1 MRAIPP
7 KSNSR
12 IPIMNAISDFSLPTH
27 DNVFGRSLS
36 LEALRERAPA
46 VFTSAAHE
54 GVSSRYT
61 FIPSSHV
68 LEGLIT
74 AGFLPVDAR
83 QTRTRSMSPSHARH
97 VVRFRRRYESV
108 SLRDQ
113 SIPELILVN
122 DHSGMASYQLR
133 MGIYRAICSN
143 GMIVSRG
150 AFPTYCVSH
159 RGNVVDEV
167 VARALQV
174 SEHFEQLA
182 AQVERMEQHCMLKD
196 DQLAFAARALAL
208 RFDDPAQCGVQPSQL
223 LTCRRVEDTGDN
235 LWVVLNRTQEHL
247 CRGGL
252 SRRSP
257 NGRLTSL
264 RSIRSI
270 ARDLRLNSQ
279 LWDLATE
286 VLAA

>member
-1 MRAIPP
+1 
-7 KSNSR
+7 
-12 IPIMNAISDFSLPTH
+12 MNTIADLSLPSH
-27 DNVFGRSLS
+27 DNVFGRHLS
-36 LEALRERAPA
+36 LEALREQAPA
-46 VFTSAAHE
+46 VFAPCAHE
-54 GVSSRYT
+54 RVSPKYT
-61 FIPSSHV
+61 FIPSSRV
-68 LEGLIT
+68 VDGLMA

-83 QTRTRSMSPSHARH
+83 QTRARSLSVLHARH

-122 DHSGMASYQLR
+122 DHSGAASYQLR

-150 AFPTYCVSH
+150 AFPTYCVAH

-174 SEHFEQLA
+174 SEQFERLA
-182 AQVERMEQHCMLKD
+182 LQVERMEQHRMLKD
-196 DQLAFAARALAL
+196 EQLVFAARALAL
-208 RFDDPAQCGVQPSQL
+208 RFKDPAESGMQPSQL
-223 LTCRRVEDTGDN
+223 LTCRRIEDAGNN
-235 LWVVLNRTQEHL
+235 LWVVLNRAQEHL
-247 CRGGL
+247 CQGGL
-252 SRRSP
+252 TRLSP
-257 NGRLTSL
+257 GGRLSRL
-264 RSIRSI
+264 RPIRSI
-270 ARDLRLNSQ
+270 ARDVKLNSQ

>member
-1 MRAIPP
+1 
-7 KSNSR
+7 
-12 IPIMNAISDFSLPTH
+12 MNAIPDLSMPSH
-27 DNVFGRSLS
+27 DNVFGRHLS
-36 LEALRERAPA
+36 LEALRQQAPA
-46 VFTSAAHE
+46 VFAPSAHE
-54 GVSSRYT
+54 RVSPKYT
-61 FIPSSHV
+61 FISSTRV
-68 LEGLIT
+68 VEGLMS

-83 QTRTRSMSPSHARH
+83 QTRARSMSALHARH

-122 DHSGMASYQLR
+122 DHSGVASYQLR

-150 AFPTYCVSH
+150 AFPTYCVAH

-174 SEHFEQLA
+174 SEQFERLA
-182 AQVERMEQHCMLKD
+182 HQVERMEQRRMLKD
-196 DQLAFAARALAL
+196 EQLVFAAQALAL
-208 RFDDPAQCGVQPSQL
+208 RFKDPAEAGMQPSQL
-223 LTCRRVEDTGDN
+223 LTCRRIEDAGDN

-247 CRGGL
+247 CQGGITRL
-252 SRRSP
+252 SPS
-257 NGRLTSL
+257 GRLTRL
-264 RSIRSI
+264 RPIRSI
-270 ARDLRLNSQ
+270 ARDVKLNSQ